1 METSGT
7 APGPRSGCCMATLQD
22 GRILVYGG
30 FCKEKAKK
38 GKKEDEGKTMAD
50 MYLLVPDSELI
61 KEILESFLFC
71 MYHGTLPL

>member
-1 METSGT
+1 
-7 APGPRSGCCMATLQD
+7 MATLQD

-61 KEILESFLFC
+61 IYKWSPRF
-71 MYHGTLPL
+71 